1 MDFKSKYVYL
11 SNNNKTYY
19 TMELEKEIFQKN
31 FKSEQQKAMINL
43 VYTFHWATNLSRQ
56 DFLPYDITMQQF
68 NILRILRGQ
77 FPNPSSINLLRERM
91 LDKMC
96 DASRMVDR
104 LKQKELVERCVNKK
118 DKRSVDILISQKG
131 LDLLTK
137 IDAEVD
143 MDLATSKLTIDD
155 AKALNALLDKMRG

>member
-1 MDFKSKYVYL
+1 
-11 SNNNKTYY
+11 
-19 TMELEKEIFQKN
+19 MELEKEIFQKN
-31 FKSEQQKAMINL
+31 FKSEHQKAMINL
-43 VYTFHWATNLSRQ
+43 VYTYHWANNLSRQ

-77 FPNPSSINLLRERM
+77 YPNPSSINLLRERM

-118 DKRSVDILISQKG
+118 DKRSVDIVISQKG
-131 LDLLTK
+131 LDLLK
-137 IDAEVD
+137 K
-143 MDLATSKLTIDD
+143 MDEEINMDIATSNLTDED
-155 AKALNALLDKMRG
+155 AQQLNKLLDKMRG